1 MAARQV
7 AGEAHLGVRHGDSK
21 QASCVSQGRRKVLS
35 TAPAGCSRGVKGPH
49 AITEQSRFPEAIGR
63 LSSCR
68 KRACWLPGS
77 SVSFPA
83 PAAPFPK
90 DSRTLSRKPISQM
103 PPGSARQGAELHA
116 LSWAQKPGVWGPA
129 RAWPCQSPVG
139 WEPRGLLGLSPASTK
154 RLAGRGT
161 SVGRRPRKATV
172 ILGLTSASRWQCSGP
187 LYSSH

>member
-1 MAARQV
+1 MSDMETPSRPAAFPREGGRCCQQRQ
-7 AGEAHLGVRHGDSK
+7 LG
-21 QASCVSQGRRKVLS
+21 
-35 TAPAGCSRGVKGPH
+35 APGGSKGPM
-49 AITEQSRFPEAIGR
+49 
-63 LSSCR
+63 LSLSN
-68 KRACWLPGS
+68 PGS
-77 SVSFPA
+77 QKRLVDFPLAGSVPVGYLAPLCSFPA

-129 RAWPCQSPVG
+129 RAWSCQSPVG